1 MRLTRLRIG
10 LLAAAQADTAHNG
23 EHMQYAVANVDTRG
37 RMQSSATHPSNIVLL
52 EFHPD
57 HDELSPGKELRDG
70 LSVALRMG
78 STLWLAND
86 ESLSIERLSISPE
99 DSSGRSSF
107 AGAHRQF
114 ALHDFLALPLP
125 PRNAP
130 GERINEA
137 DIEGLASDGKYLWL
151 TGSHSLRRKQPDP
164 GDGLR
169 RAHKR
174 LSSVSADGNRYLLA
188 RIPIVDEEGGLAL
201 AREAGHKG
209 KRRTAALLRGD
220 EHGNELTALLREDEH
235 LGPFLAIPGKD
246 NGFDIE
252 GIAIAGKRI
261 LLGLRGPVLRGWA
274 VILEVA
280 VAPDRD
286 PAWLRLAPLDADGTL
301 YRKHFLDLH
310 GLGIRDLCVQDADVL
325 ILSGPTMDLDGPVT
339 VWRWPGAAGA
349 PDARETVVA
358 AGVLERVLDLPFGH
372 GVDHPEG
379 MSLYPHADGSKQG
392 LLVVHD
398 AAAPSRQIGES
409 TLVADV
415 YPLPSPQRKKKKKAS

>member
-1 MRLTRLRIG
+1 MRADHERI
-10 LLAAAQADTAHNG
+10 LNTCSKLWQ
-23 EHMQYAVANVDTRG
+23 NVDTRG
-37 RMQSSATHPSNIVLL
+37 RMQSFLTHPSNIVLL
-52 EFHPD
+52 EFHPE

-86 ESLSIERLSISPE
+86 ESLSIERLTIAAE
-99 DSSGRSSF
+99 DSTGRSSF
-107 AGAHRQF
+107 AGNHRQF
-114 ALHDFLALPLP
+114 ALHDFLPLPLP

-151 TGSHSLRRKQPDP
+151 AGSHSLRRRQPDLD
-164 GDGLR
+164 DGNR

-174 LSSVSADGNRYLLA
+174 LASVSADGNRYLLA
-188 RIPIVDEEGGLAL
+188 RIPVVEEEGGHTLVKQV
-201 AREAGHKG
+201 EHKG
-209 KRRTAALLRGD
+209 KRRNAALLRGD
-220 EHGNELTALLREDEH
+220 EHGNELTALLRADEH
-235 LGPFLAIPGKD
+235 LGPFLTIPGKD

-252 GIAIAGKRI
+252 GIAIAGKRV

-274 VILEVA
+274 SIIEVA
-280 VAPDRD
+280 LEPDRD
-286 PAWLRLAPLDADGTL
+286 PAWLRLAPLDAEGAL
-301 YRKHFLDLH
+301 YRKHFLDLQ
-310 GLGIRDLCVQDADVL
+310 GLGIRDLCVHGRDLL
-325 ILSGPTMDLDGPVT
+325 ILAGPTMDLDGPVT

-349 PDARETVVA
+349 PQERDTLVPA
-358 AGVLERVLDLPFGH
+358 AALERVLDLPFGH

-379 MSLYPHADGSKQG
+379 MSLYTHDDGKAQG

-415 YPLPSPQRKKKKKAS
+415 YPLAPSRRKKKGK